1 MNKNLL
7 IIGAGAY
14 GLIAKEI
21 AESVNCFE
29 KIAFVDNEYETTPNG
44 IAVSGK
50 ISDIENLVCDYYNVI
65 VALPN
70 TEERLR
76 LIQKLGEEVP
86 CRIVTLVSPNAY
98 VSPSAQ
104 IGKGCIV
111 APMATIGMGSVLT
124 NGCIIGYGATIGHCS
139 MCCDG
144 THIECG
150 ATVAENTIVPAGTK
164 VDCGVVYKRNEIKT
178 EDLFFNPKRS
188 QEKTM
193 TVTVKVPQN
202 GPETVDGK
210 EYSFEDGV

>member
-21 AESVNCFE
+21 AESANCFE
-29 KIAFVDNEYETTPNG
+29 KIAFVDDEYETTPNG
-44 IAVSGK
+44 IAVLGK
-50 ISDIENLVCDYYNVI
+50 LSDIENLVCDYYNVV
-65 VALPN
+65 VAFPDA
-70 TEERLR
+70 EKRLR
-76 LIQKLGEEVP
+76 LIQKLEEEVP

-98 VSPSAQ
+98 VSSSAQ

-111 APMATIGMGSVLT
+111 APMATIGMGSVLA

-150 ATVAENTIVPAGTK
+150 ATIAENTIVPAGTK
-164 VDCGVVYKRNEIKT
+164 VDCGVAYKRSEIKT
-178 EDLFFNPKRS
+178 EDLFFEPKR
-188 QEKTM
+188 
-193 TVTVKVPQN
+193 
-202 GPETVDGK
+202 
-210 EYSFEDGV
+210 